1 MKTKP
6 LQVEI
11 LTACNLNPKYFMCVK
26 LFIDFWNNTRVTEE
40 IVFIPKVILI
50 ADDLPKSLKKYKDFI
65 QVFNVKGVSDVFLSQ
80 VTRLYFP
87 AYSKR
92 DLVLTSDIDMFP
104 LSSKAI
110 SKTITNVFLEKKFK
124 NSSNAFIV
132 FRDVLR
138 VEQVP
143 ICYNISSPVTWNVI
157 MNNVNLNELVAT
169 LKKKFLSISENYSES
184 HGGEGWYFDQILLY
198 KSLNSHRDII
208 KILPFTDQETGYKRL
223 DRINWNPP
231 FYWLTYIPILFNYF
245 DDYHINH
252 PVQKRMIWFK
262 TILISKKIN
271 NWFFYLTKGRP
282 VR

>member
-1 MKTKP
+1 
-6 LQVEI
+6 
-11 LTACNLNPKYFMCVK
+11 
-26 LFIDFWNNTRVTEE
+26 
-40 IVFIPKVILI
+40 
-50 ADDLPKSLKKYKDFI
+50 
-65 QVFNVKGVSDVFLSQ
+65 
-80 VTRLYFP
+80 
-87 AYSKR
+87 
-92 DLVLTSDIDMFP
+92 
-104 LSSKAI
+104 
-110 SKTITNVFLEKKFK
+110 
-124 NSSNAFIV
+124 
-132 FRDVLR
+132 
-138 VEQVP
+138 
-143 ICYNISSPVTWNVI
+143 

-262 TILISKKIN
+262 TILITKKIT
-271 NWFFYLTKGRP
+271 NWFFYLINGKPGR
-282 VR
+282 